1 MTFRTLFD
9 IFNDNQI
16 DYFYYTGEITMGYAY
31 AINCIIINAI
41 VLTVP
46 TDEDS
51 VKSRVIDCK
60 E

>member
-1 MTFRTLFD
+1 
-9 IFNDNQI
+9 
-16 DYFYYTGEITMGYAY
+16 MGYAY